1 MVRKGHF
8 LTPYVVVLHSVKKAN
23 SCNKYAVCRAC
34 ISAVGKDEAYK
45 NKFTNT
51 KRESKSTS
59 KKKNI
64 KPPKKRSHRTSISN
78 DSSSENESDAS
89 YHSIANEFSD
99 NEISQDINT
108 LDNYIFR
115 PLTSAQKHKFE
126 QLLLEVTVS
135 LLGGQILKETTSN
148 ESEILLKNAK
158 RDQFDVTLTFDGTIL
173 ITSLGDIVIWK
184 AADCEAKWIT
194 GNEIVHITEKF
205 LLNLN
210 NRILN
215 KRLQLLYRKKLFLPC
230 YAYQL
235 NLCVGDIFKELS
247 FLSTL
252 AGQAVGITSFFSQ
265 AKFWIG
271 KLREEQAATY
281 KNKFYALI
289 VPNEM

>member
-135 LLGGQILKETTSN
+135 CGFAFQ
-148 ESEILLKNAK
+148 
-158 RDQFDVTLTFDGTIL
+158 
-173 ITSLGDIVIWK
+173 
-184 AADCEAKWIT
+184 
-194 GNEIVHITEKF
+194 
-205 LLNLN
+205 
-210 NRILN
+210 
-215 KRLQLLYRKKLFLPC
+215 
-230 YAYQL
+230 
-235 NLCVGDIFKELS
+235 
-247 FLSTL
+247 
-252 AGQAVGITSFFSQ
+252 
-265 AKFWIG
+265 
-271 KLREEQAATY
+271 
-281 KNKFYALI
+281 
-289 VPNEM
+289 